1 MTRLGSSDLTSCCR
15 RGGLLNWR
23 FPGVEGR
30 VICPESVGAK
40 GRGWTHMAR
49 FACPMITREQ
59 VGDAGESHWENL
71 LENRA
76 TANCRR
82 RATAAQALLF
92 TAHL

>member
-1 MTRLGSSDLTSCCR
+1 
-15 RGGLLNWR
+15 
-23 FPGVEGR
+23 
-30 VICPESVGAK
+30 
-40 GRGWTHMAR
+40 MAR

-59 VGDAGESHWENL
+59 VGDAGESHWENW